1 MLPSNRSTRMKLE
14 WPSPL
19 RWARRRTK
27 VHTNSSP
34 VSLGLDGQSFWR
46 DPGVSRWM
54 LFLFLHL
61 FPFRC
66 DLILAA
72 ASRFLLLHSF
82 APRSPSL
89 THRISHIAYS
99 YIKGLFTSLFTI
111 HPLYLSTSYR
121 DWDNPSS
128 LDSQT
133 RIFNRLLAF
142 FLTLAPL
149 WKTSARV

>member
-1 MLPSNRSTRMKLE
+1 MDAFLISSSISLPVRSHPGCCISL
-14 WPSPL
+14 SASSFL
-19 RWARRRTK
+19 R
-27 VHTNSSP
+27 SS
-34 VSLGLDGQSFWR
+34 L
-46 DPGVSRWM
+46 
-54 LFLFLHL
+54 
-61 FPFRC
+61 
-66 DLILAA
+66 
-72 ASRFLLLHSF
+72 
-82 APRSPSL
+82 SPSL